1 MIINKLI
8 NALKR
13 INIMAASID
22 IKLDCS
28 HRANY
33 LLNSALTS
41 NESITVQK
49 LDDEKELIVSFTT
62 YNKRIHDVHLV
73 VESIA
78 EQTLKPNR
86 LILWLDEDEFTLDTI
101 PLILKKQMV
110 RGLEVCFCPNYRSY
124 KKLIP
129 TLQKYPEANVITIDD
144 DILYPHD
151 MIEILCKEHD
161 QHPNFIIGHRAHNMT
176 FNSGELESYNQWDFQ
191 TTDCN
196 PSHYIF
202 ITTGAG
208 TFFPS
213 NCFTKEALE
222 PDSFLNFCPSVDD
235 VWFKAMSLLNNK
247 KHKKVNDNRP
257 FWNRFLL
264 LQDGQDIGL
273 LNSNLFENGNDSQ
286 IKAVFAKYQLY
297 EKLNKDN

>member
-78 EQTLKPNR
+78 QQTLKPNR

-129 TLQKYPEANVITIDD
+129 TLQKYPDATVITIDD

-151 MIEILCKEHD
+151 MIECLVREHNSY
-161 QHPNFIIGHRAHNMT
+161 PNCIIGHRAHKMKFRKDQSLMPYNEWENET
-176 FNSGELESYNQWDFQ
+176 KDNDPSY
-191 TTDCN
+191 
-196 PSHYIF
+196 SIF

-208 TFFPS
+208 TLFPAR
-213 NCFTKEALE
+213 CFSKGVLE
-222 PDSFLNFCPSVDD
+222 SDVFLSVCPTADD
-235 VWFKAMSLLNNK
+235 VWFNAIATFNGVKR
-247 KHKKVNDNRP
+247 KKVKDVRE
-257 FWNRFLL
+257 FWDRFLL
-264 LQDGQDIGL
+264 LNTSQDIA
-273 LNSNLFENGNDSQ
+273 LFNQNKIDDGNDKQ
-286 IKAVFAKYQLY
+286 IKTVFEMFDIMK
-297 EKLNKDN
+297 